1 MGLLR
6 MPELHAGAR
15 TELSPEL
22 GDRAWQTGLNMSR
35 SEAVSAGLGDNIG
48 LLVLAAATVD
58 PRPQLSAREREL
70 ITLVTRAC
78 LLLGCGATG

>member
-1 MGLLR
+1 
-6 MPELHAGAR
+6 
-15 TELSPEL
+15 
-22 GDRAWQTGLNMSR
+22 MSC